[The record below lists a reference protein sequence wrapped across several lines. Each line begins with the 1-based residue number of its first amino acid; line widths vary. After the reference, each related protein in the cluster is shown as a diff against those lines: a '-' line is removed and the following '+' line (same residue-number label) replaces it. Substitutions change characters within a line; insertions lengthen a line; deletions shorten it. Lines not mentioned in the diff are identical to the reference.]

1 LRSLLKILTG
11 RNTQHIHEK
20 LIEKGKE
27 KLSTTNLSI
36 SENAYKL
43 SFEHPQNVF
52 AGRRGLVSFL
62 YIWPLPISVL
72 LLIHGASLKS

>member
-43 SFEHPQNVF
+43 SFEHPQNGF
-52 AGRRGLVSFL
+52 AGSRGLVSFL

-72 LLIHGASLKS
+72 LLIHRASLKS